1 MDSLQSC
8 ALHALSTSEWI
19 SLDPCIQNC
28 IYFTYNS
35 FDQLTPPCVRMAA
48 LLQLFEG
55 QTASLVPRNTKVYG
69 VATAHRVL
77 KHGDH
82 IVVLIGG
89 RNGYVHHGIVLSV
102 DRGGFEVAHFSAPED
117 ERKLR
122 LIIDSFEVFLEGYIS
137 FGIVPYCG
145 SDDQPMDA
153 LTEQAH
159 RERSASIARLLVASP
174 LKELHTYDLIKWN
187 CECFAWCCKT
197 GGIKCTSDQV
207 ERIQRGIRYDLSKG
221 EESYIR
227 QINRVSKGSC
237 VVS

>member
-1 MDSLQSC
+1 MHD
-8 ALHALSTSEWI
+8 
-19 SLDPCIQNC
+19 
-28 IYFTYNS
+28 
-35 FDQLTPPCVRMAA
+35 
-48 LLQLFEG
+48 
-55 QTASLVPRNTKVYG
+55 

-89 RNGYVHHGIVLSV
+89 RNGYVHHGIVLGV

-122 LIIDSFEVFLEGYIS
+122 LIIESFEVFLEGYIS
-137 FGIVPYCG
+137 YGIVPYCG
-145 SDDQPMDA
+145 ADDQPMDA
-153 LTEQAH
+153 LTEQAP

-187 CECFAWCCKT
+187 CESFAWCCKT

>member
-1 MDSLQSC
+1 
-8 ALHALSTSEWI
+8 
-19 SLDPCIQNC
+19 
-28 IYFTYNS
+28 
-35 FDQLTPPCVRMAA
+35 MAA

-77 KHGDH
+77 KDGDH

-89 RNGYVHHGIVLSV
+89 RNGYVHHGIVLE
-102 DRGGFEVAHFSAPED
+102 GGFEVAHFSAPKD

-145 SDDQPMDA
+145 ADDKPMDA

-159 RERSASIARLLVASP
+159 RERSVSIASKA
-174 LKELHTYDLIKWN
+174 
-187 CECFAWCCKT
+187 F
-197 GGIKCTSDQV
+197 GGITL
-207 ERIQRGIRYDLSKG
+207 EGTAHI
-221 EESYIR
+221 
-227 QINRVSKGSC
+227 
-237 VVS
+237 